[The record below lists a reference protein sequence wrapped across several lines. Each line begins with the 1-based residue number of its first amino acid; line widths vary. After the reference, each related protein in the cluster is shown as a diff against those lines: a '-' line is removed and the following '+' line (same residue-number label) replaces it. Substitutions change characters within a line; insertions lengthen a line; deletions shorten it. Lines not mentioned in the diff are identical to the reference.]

1 MDEIGLVFSQ
11 VERLQQIRRLEELT
25 GLMCRSHF
33 RLLMRLPDCYT
44 LGSKILNSDARARTI
59 REPPRP
65 AMVPVQRF
73 APAGKR
79 RRRGLT
85 SEQFRFASMTPPAG
99 LWQAER
105 ADGGHS
111 QAGGRLMSDMGRR
124 EFIAVLGGAAAA
136 WPRAA
141 RAQQAGKVHRIGFLG
156 SATSAGSAKEVESLR
171 TGLREFGYVEG
182 TNIGIEFRWAEGI
195 YDRLPHL
202 VAELIATNVD
212 VLITHGTPG
221 TRVAKQATTTIPIV
235 MAISGDAIAT
245 GLVSSLARPE
255 ANLTG
260 STFFLPQLNAKRL
273 ELLKEACPRISHP
286 AALSNP
292 DNPVSRPII
301 PAMQAV
307 AAPLSL
313 IVEVVRAQSPSEFS
327 LAFAAMAK
335 SRVDSVVVTEDGEFA
350 ASFREI
356 ATLALA
362 NKLPSIGAREYAE
375 AGGLIGY
382 GVNILGLYRRAAY
395 FVDRILKGVKPADL
409 PIEQPTKF
417 ELIVNL
423 KTAKTLGLAIAETF
437 LVRADGVIE

>member
-1 MDEIGLVFSQ
+1 
-11 VERLQQIRRLEELT
+11 
-25 GLMCRSHF
+25 
-33 RLLMRLPDCYT
+33 
-44 LGSKILNSDARARTI
+44 
-59 REPPRP
+59 
-65 AMVPVQRF
+65 
-73 APAGKR
+73 
-79 RRRGLT
+79 
-85 SEQFRFASMTPPAG
+85 
-99 LWQAER
+99 
-105 ADGGHS
+105 
-111 QAGGRLMSDMGRR
+111 MSNRR
-124 EFIAVLGGAAAA
+124 EFITLLGGAAAA
-136 WPRAA
+136 WPLQAW
-141 RAQQAGKVHRIGFLG
+141 AQQAGKVHRIGFLG
-156 SATSAGSAKEVESLR
+156 SATAAGSANAVESLR
-171 TGLREFGYVEG
+171 TGLRDFGYVEG
-182 TNIGIEFRWAEGI
+182 TNIVIEFRWAEGL

-273 ELLKEACPRISHP
+273 EVLKEACPHISRA

-301 PAMQAV
+301 PALQA
-307 AAPLSL
+307 AAASLSVT
-313 IVEVVRAQSPSEFS
+313 VEIVRAQSPSEFS
-327 LAFAAMAK
+327 LAFDAMTK
-335 SRVDSVVVTEDGEFA
+335 SRVDSVMVTEDGEFA
-350 ASFREI
+350 ASFRAI

-395 FVDRILKGVKPADL
+395 FVDRILKGAKPTDL

-423 KTAKTLGLAIAETF
+423 KTAKTLGLAISETF

>member
-1 MDEIGLVFSQ
+1 M
-11 VERLQQIRRLEELT
+11 
-25 GLMCRSHF
+25 
-33 RLLMRLPDCYT
+33 
-44 LGSKILNSDARARTI
+44 
-59 REPPRP
+59 
-65 AMVPVQRF
+65 
-73 APAGKR
+73 
-79 RRRGLT
+79 
-85 SEQFRFASMTPPAG
+85 
-99 LWQAER
+99 
-105 ADGGHS
+105 
-111 QAGGRLMSDMGRR
+111 
-124 EFIAVLGGAAAA
+124 
-136 WPRAA
+136 
-141 RAQQAGKVHRIGFLG
+141 
-156 SATSAGSAKEVESLR
+156 
-171 TGLREFGYVEG
+171 
-182 TNIGIEFRWAEGI
+182 
-195 YDRLPHL
+195 
-202 VAELIATNVD
+202 
-212 VLITHGTPG
+212 
-221 TRVAKQATTTIPIV
+221 AKQATTTIPIV

-395 FVDRILKGVKPADL
+395 FVDRILKGAKPTDL

-423 KTAKTLGLAIAETF
+423 MTAKALGLENPPMLLA
-437 LVRADGVIE
+437 RADEVTQ

>member
-1 MDEIGLVFSQ
+1 M
-11 VERLQQIRRLEELT
+11 
-25 GLMCRSHF
+25 
-33 RLLMRLPDCYT
+33 
-44 LGSKILNSDARARTI
+44 
-59 REPPRP
+59 
-65 AMVPVQRF
+65 
-73 APAGKR
+73 
-79 RRRGLT
+79 
-85 SEQFRFASMTPPAG
+85 
-99 LWQAER
+99 
-105 ADGGHS
+105 
-111 QAGGRLMSDMGRR
+111 
-124 EFIAVLGGAAAA
+124 
-136 WPRAA
+136 
-141 RAQQAGKVHRIGFLG
+141 
-156 SATSAGSAKEVESLR
+156 
-171 TGLREFGYVEG
+171 
-182 TNIGIEFRWAEGI
+182 
-195 YDRLPHL
+195 
-202 VAELIATNVD
+202 
-212 VLITHGTPG
+212 
-221 TRVAKQATTTIPIV
+221 AKQATTTIPIV

-273 ELLKEACPRISHP
+273 ELLKEACPRISRP

-292 DNPVSRPII
+292 DNPVSRPIV
-301 PAMQAV
+301 PAMQA
-307 AAPLSL
+307 AAASLSL

-423 KTAKTLGLAIAETF
+423 KTAKTLGLAISETF

>member
-1 MDEIGLVFSQ
+1 MLDL
-11 VERLQQIRRLEELT
+11 
-25 GLMCRSHF
+25 
-33 RLLMRLPDCYT
+33 
-44 LGSKILNSDARARTI
+44 
-59 REPPRP
+59 
-65 AMVPVQRF
+65 
-73 APAGKR
+73 R
-79 RRRGLT
+79 RRD
-85 SEQFRFASMTPPAG
+85 FA
-99 LWQAER
+99 L
-105 ADGGHS
+105 
-111 QAGGRLMSDMGRR
+111 L
-124 EFIAVLGGAAAA
+124 LGGAAV
-136 WPRAA
+136 WPLAA

-156 SATSAGSAKEVESLR
+156 SATAAGSAKVVESLR

-202 VAELIATNVD
+202 VADLIATNVD

-221 TRVAKQATTTIPIV
+221 TRVAKEATTTIPIV

-273 ELLKEACPRISHP
+273 ELLKEACPRISRP

-301 PAMQAV
+301 PAMQA
-307 AAPLSL
+307 AAASLSL
-313 IVEVVRAQSPSEFS
+313 MVQVVRAQSPGEFS

-335 SRVDSVVVTEDGEFA
+335 NRVDSVVVTEDGEFA
-350 ASFREI
+350 ASFRAI
-356 ATLALA
+356 ATLAVA

-382 GVNILGLYRRAAY
+382 GVDILGLYRRAAY
-395 FVDRILKGVKPADL
+395 FVDRILKGAKPADL

-423 KTAKTLGLAIAETF
+423 KTAKALGLEIPRQVLAIADE
-437 LVRADGVIE
+437 VIE

>member
-1 MDEIGLVFSQ
+1 
-11 VERLQQIRRLEELT
+11 
-25 GLMCRSHF
+25 
-33 RLLMRLPDCYT
+33 
-44 LGSKILNSDARARTI
+44 LNVAQT
-59 REPPRP
+59 E
-65 AMVPVQRF
+65 
-73 APAGKR
+73 
-79 RRRGLT
+79 
-85 SEQFRFASMTPPAG
+85 TPNFG
-99 LWQAER
+99 
-105 ADGGHS
+105 
-111 QAGGRLMSDMGRR
+111 MKRR
-124 EFIAVLGGAAAA
+124 EFITLLGGATAI
-136 WPRAA
+136 WPLAA

-156 SATSAGSAKEVESLR
+156 SATAGGSAKEVESLR

-182 TNIGIEFRWAEGI
+182 TNIVVEFRWAEGI

-301 PAMQAV
+301 PAMQAA

-313 IVEVVRAQSPSEFS
+313 IVEVVRAQGPSEFG

-350 ASFREI
+350 ASFRAI
-356 ATLALA
+356 AMLALA

-382 GVNILGLYRRAAY
+382 GVSILGLYRRAAY
-395 FVDRILKGVKPADL
+395 FVDRILKGTKPADL

-423 KTAKTLGLAIAETF
+423 KTAKTLGLTISETF